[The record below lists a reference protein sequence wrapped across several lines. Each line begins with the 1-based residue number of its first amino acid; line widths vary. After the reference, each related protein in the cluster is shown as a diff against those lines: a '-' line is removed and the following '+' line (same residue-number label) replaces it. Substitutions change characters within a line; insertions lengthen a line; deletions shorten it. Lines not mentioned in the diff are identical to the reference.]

1 MRREILFSDA
11 ATVQPLALPARHKCR
26 LHSCALQ
33 VKVIRA
39 HLGPR
44 FVQAG
49 EDAAVVRGC
58 GKGLGASGSAYE
70 QKRIEV
76 QQLIG
81 QIDEVNVLA
90 E

>member
-1 MRREILFSDA
+1 
-11 ATVQPLALPARHKCR
+11 
-26 LHSCALQ
+26 
-33 VKVIRA
+33 
-39 HLGPR
+39 LGPR

-49 EDAAVVRGC
+49 EDAAVVRGS
-58 GKGLGASGSAYE
+58 GKGSGGSAFE